1 VDPLDILST
10 PAIQATWAAEGLP
23 ADRVSTENAAVV
35 VSCSR
40 YPLLIDPQL
49 QGIKWI
55 RGREGDELVAIQL
68 SASHW
73 QKKVELAVSTGQTLI
88 IDAIGQDIDAVLDP
102 LLSRQFTKKGK
113 TLLVK
118 LGAEEVEV
126 AASFKLYLQ
135 TKLINPHYKP
145 ETAAQCT
152 IVNFIV
158 TESGLEDQL
167 LAMVVRVEKPEL
179 EAKKDNLTKEQQEF
193 IIQLATLEADLLHK
207 LVSADSDTILE
218 NVELIESL
226 EKTKE
231 TSDQIKEKQEL
242 AKVTEKEINES
253 RESYRPVAA
262 EGAMLYFLLIQLW
275 IIDLMYFYSLG
286 SFQQFFFNAIDK
298 TEDSEEME
306 VRVPALIQSIRLTI
320 YQWVS
325 RGLFERHKQ
334 IFLSQL
340 TFRLMQKGILDV
352 SYTVQQMNFLIQ
364 CPLSTATPNPLKKWL
379 PDKAWYSIQKLIEIE
394 GFEQFSTNLAKDAPA
409 RFQLWYNEIDPE
421 DRPLPLEWRS
431 LESQPFQKLLVV
443 RCMRP
448 DRVTTALNNFIRAT
462 LPRGGDF
469 VDCDAALSSIGVL
482 ELAFIDSS
490 PAIPIFFI
498 LSPGANPVKDVESL
512 CIKEKMNPLKDLHT
526 IALGQGQDIVA
537 HAKLDMANKE
547 GHWVMLQNV
556 HLMPGFLLELE
567 KKLAQFAVDGSD
579 PQFRLFLTSDPSDQ
593 IPIGLLEKSIKLT
606 NEPPA
611 GLRANLLRAFTFFI
625 REEFEDKDT
634 KVKTILF
641 SLCYF
646 HSMMLERRK
655 FGSKGFNMSYPFSIG
670 DLRDSAVVAQNYL
683 DTSAASGKIP
693 WDDLRYIF
701 GEIMYGGHIV
711 DNWDRVFCNGFLQNL
726 MNDTLLDEANMFP
739 FTDGKAV
746 FKCPAPTTYEKYIEY
761 IEQELPPETPLAFGM
776 HPNAEIDFRTTQCNS
791 LFGMLV
797 ELQPKDAGSGE
808 GGGDTPQSKCSEF
821 MVRVAD
827 EAQLDQN
834 KPNVDDILSKLSE
847 EDRRPYQNVFI

>member
-1 VDPLDILST
+1 M
-10 PAIQATWAAEGLP
+10 
-23 ADRVSTENAAVV
+23 
-35 VSCSR
+35 
-40 YPLLIDPQL
+40 
-49 QGIKWI
+49 
-55 RGREGDELVAIQL
+55 
-68 SASHW
+68 
-73 QKKVELAVSTGQTLI
+73 STGQTLI

-193 IIQLATLEADLLHK
+193 IIQLATLEADLLQK

-340 TFRLMQKGILDV
+340 TFRLMQKG
-352 SYTVQQMNFLIQ
+352 
-364 CPLSTATPNPLKKWL
+364 
-379 PDKAWYSIQKLIEIE
+379 
-394 GFEQFSTNLAKDAPA
+394 
-409 RFQLWYNEIDPE
+409 
-421 DRPLPLEWRS
+421 
-431 LESQPFQKLLVV
+431 
-443 RCMRP
+443 
-448 DRVTTALNNFIRAT
+448 
-462 LPRGGDF
+462 
-469 VDCDAALSSIGVL
+469 
-482 ELAFIDSS
+482 
-490 PAIPIFFI
+490 
-498 LSPGANPVKDVESL
+498 
-512 CIKEKMNPLKDLHT
+512 
-526 IALGQGQDIVA
+526 
-537 HAKLDMANKE
+537 
-547 GHWVMLQNV
+547 
-556 HLMPGFLLELE
+556 
-567 KKLAQFAVDGSD
+567 
-579 PQFRLFLTSDPSDQ
+579 
-593 IPIGLLEKSIKLT
+593 
-606 NEPPA
+606 
-611 GLRANLLRAFTFFI
+611 
-625 REEFEDKDT
+625 
-634 KVKTILF
+634 
-641 SLCYF
+641 
-646 HSMMLERRK
+646 
-655 FGSKGFNMSYPFSIG
+655 
-670 DLRDSAVVAQNYL
+670 
-683 DTSAASGKIP
+683 
-693 WDDLRYIF
+693 
-701 GEIMYGGHIV
+701 
-711 DNWDRVFCNGFLQNL
+711 
-726 MNDTLLDEANMFP
+726 
-739 FTDGKAV
+739 
-746 FKCPAPTTYEKYIEY
+746 
-761 IEQELPPETPLAFGM
+761 
-776 HPNAEIDFRTTQCNS
+776 
-791 LFGMLV
+791 
-797 ELQPKDAGSGE
+797 
-808 GGGDTPQSKCSEF
+808 
-821 MVRVAD
+821 
-827 EAQLDQN
+827 
-834 KPNVDDILSKLSE
+834 
-847 EDRRPYQNVFI
+847 

>member
-1 VDPLDILST
+1 M
-10 PAIQATWAAEGLP
+10 
-23 ADRVSTENAAVV
+23 
-35 VSCSR
+35 
-40 YPLLIDPQL
+40 
-49 QGIKWI
+49 
-55 RGREGDELVAIQL
+55 
-68 SASHW
+68 
-73 QKKVELAVSTGQTLI
+73 STGQTLI

-179 EAKKDNLTKEQQEF
+179 EAKKENLTKEQQEF

-207 LVSADSDTILE
+207 LVSADPETILE

-275 IIDLMYFYSLG
+275 IIDLMYFYSLE

-352 SYTVQQMNFLIQ
+352 AYTPQQMTFLIQ
-364 CPLSTATPNPLKKWL
+364 CPLSTAAPNPLKKWL
-379 PDKAWYSIQKLIEIE
+379 PDKAWYSVQKLIEIE

-448 DRVTTALNNFIRAT
+448 DRVTTALNNFIRHT

-556 HLMPGFLLELE
+556 HLMPAFLLELE

-625 REEFEDKDT
+625 KEEFEDKDT

-670 DLRDSAVVAQNYL
+670 DLRDSAVVLQNYL

-776 HPNAEIDFRTTQCNS
+776 HPNAEIDFRTTQCNA
-791 LFGMLV
+791 LFVMLL

>member
-1 VDPLDILST
+1 
-10 PAIQATWAAEGLP
+10 
-23 ADRVSTENAAVV
+23 
-35 VSCSR
+35 
-40 YPLLIDPQL
+40 
-49 QGIKWI
+49 
-55 RGREGDELVAIQL
+55 
-68 SASHW
+68 
-73 QKKVELAVSTGQTLI
+73 
-88 IDAIGQDIDAVLDP
+88 
-102 LLSRQFTKKGK
+102 
-113 TLLVK
+113 
-118 LGAEEVEV
+118 
-126 AASFKLYLQ
+126 
-135 TKLINPHYKP
+135 
-145 ETAAQCT
+145 
-152 IVNFIV
+152 
-158 TESGLEDQL
+158 
-167 LAMVVRVEKPEL
+167 M
-179 EAKKDNLTKEQQEF
+179 
-193 IIQLATLEADLLHK
+193 
-207 LVSADSDTILE
+207 
-218 NVELIESL
+218 
-226 EKTKE
+226 
-231 TSDQIKEKQEL
+231 
-242 AKVTEKEINES
+242 
-253 RESYRPVAA
+253 
-262 EGAMLYFLLIQLW
+262 
-275 IIDLMYFYSLG
+275 
-286 SFQQFFFNAIDK
+286 
-298 TEDSEEME
+298 
-306 VRVPALIQSIRLTI
+306 
-320 YQWVS
+320 
-325 RGLFERHKQ
+325 
-334 IFLSQL
+334 
-340 TFRLMQKGILDV
+340 
-352 SYTVQQMNFLIQ
+352 
-364 CPLSTATPNPLKKWL
+364 
-379 PDKAWYSIQKLIEIE
+379 
-394 GFEQFSTNLAKDAPA
+394 AKDAPA